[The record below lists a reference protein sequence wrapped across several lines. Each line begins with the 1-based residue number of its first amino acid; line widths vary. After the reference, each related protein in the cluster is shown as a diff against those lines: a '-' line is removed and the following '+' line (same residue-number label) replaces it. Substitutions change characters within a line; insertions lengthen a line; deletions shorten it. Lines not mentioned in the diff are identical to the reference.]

1 MTVMRWSILV
11 GAALLSACSLGPRE
25 REAPAVYDLGAARPV
40 AANRAAPLPVTL
52 MVPVANAPLALDH
65 VGIVYRMN
73 HVDASRPETY
83 SASRWSASP
92 AQLLT
97 ERIRAGFMPAFR
109 GVLTAQDGAR
119 ADYLLRV
126 DIEDFSQAF
135 DAPERSEAL
144 VRLRATL
151 VNATTRVLIAQRAVA
166 VSRPAG
172 SNAAGAAKALTEAS
186 DAAVAELLAWTTQTL
201 RAAPKP

>member
-1 MTVMRWSILV
+1 MNIMRWSVLV

-40 AANRAAPLPVTL
+40 AADRAAPLPVTL
-52 MVPVANAPLALDH
+52 MIPAVGAPLAFDH
-65 VGIVYRMN
+65 TGIVYRLN

-83 SASRWSASP
+83 SASRWSAPP

-109 GVLTAQDGAR
+109 GVVTAQDGAR
-119 ADYLLRV
+119 ADYLLRIDV
-126 DIEDFSQAF
+126 EDFSQAF
-135 DAPERSEAL
+135 DAPERSNAH

-151 VNATTRVLIAQRAVA
+151 VNAATRALVAQRTVA
-166 VSRPAG
+166 ASRPAG
-172 SNAAGAAKALTEAS
+172 ANAAGAAKALTEAS
-186 DAAVAELLAWTTQTL
+186 DAATAELLAWSTQTL
-201 RAAPKP
+201 CGVKR